1 MKPRIRNMKL
11 ADYAPVVAL
20 WRQTP
25 GIGLDD
31 HSDSRRGIAR
41 YLRRNPRLSF
51 VACDGDCIVGAV
63 LSGHDGRRGYLHHLA
78 VLPSHRGM
86 GLGQNLMM
94 RCLNALARQGVPKC
108 NIFLFDSNDSGRAFW
123 EHNGWKQRPDL
134 RLLQKM
140 TRET

>member
-1 MKPRIRNMKL
+1 
-11 ADYAPVVAL
+11 
-20 WRQTP
+20 
-25 GIGLDD
+25 
-31 HSDSRRGIAR
+31 
-41 YLRRNPRLSF
+41 
-51 VACDGDCIVGAV
+51 
-63 LSGHDGRRGYLHHLA
+63 
-78 VLPSHRGM
+78 M